1 MLNSEIQWLVYLGA
15 SQGLFEAEP
24 CLNLSKSL
32 PPEVEIVE
40 FAESLLKT
48 RICLD
53 FDGLQALV
61 EEAYQ
66 QSLNGPPPENPFDE
80 IPQLDEEVIDAL
92 KEAEYSDIDILQML
106 PELAGINDITSLE
119 AADKIMRSLLQAC
132 HELGVSDLHISAGAR
147 PFVRLNR
154 TICYLNLA
162 ALTPT
167 TAALLNTALL
177 SEERRAQF
185 EAKKD
190 LDFALALTE
199 RERYRVN
206 LMVHKEGVAGT
217 FRLIPQSIVQ
227 IESLGFEDL
236 NPIKKLLSYNNGLI
250 LVAGPIGSGKT
261 VTLASMIDF
270 INRNRED
277 HLIAV
282 EEPIEIVQRSKKCQI
297 TQREIGIHSHG
308 FTKALKS
315 ALRQDPDVI
324 VIGEMRDLTTIE
336 MAISASETGHLVIGT
351 LNTNDAANTLNRV
364 LDVFPAAQQTQ
375 IRTMLSHALRGI
387 ICQHLVPSTQG
398 GMALAYELLINNT
411 AVRALIQKN
420 KPEGLVNAMETGSA
434 DGMRLMDKSVL
445 SLWERDLISDSDALK
460 NIKSKLMRQQL
471 SELIKLQKPTHLS
484 A

>member
-1 MLNSEIQWLVYLGA
+1 MNTQIQWLVYLGA
-15 SQGLFEAEP
+15 SQGLFEVKP
-24 CLNLSKSL
+24 CLDLSKKLHSDI
-32 PPEVEIVE
+32 EIVE
-40 FAESLLKT
+40 FAESLLKK

-53 FDGLQALV
+53 FDGLQTLV
-61 EEAYQ
+61 EDAYEH
-66 QSLNGPPPENPFDE
+66 SLEGAPPENPFDNVAQVHEDE
-80 IPQLDEEVIDAL
+80 IDTS
-92 KEAEYSDIDILQML
+92 KETECSEIDILEML
-106 PELAGINDITSLE
+106 PELAGINDITTHDSAE
-119 AADKIMRSLLQAC
+119 KTMRSLLQAC

-154 TICYLNLA
+154 TIRYLNA
-162 ALTPT
+162 STLTPE
-167 TAALLNTALL
+167 ASALLNTALL
-177 SEERRAQF
+177 SEERSAQF
-185 EAKKD
+185 EAKQD

-199 RERYRVN
+199 QERYRVN
-206 LMVHKEGVAGT
+206 LMIHKEGVAGT
-217 FRLIPQSIVQ
+217 YRLIPRSIVS

-236 NPIKKLLSYNNGLI
+236 KPIEKLLSYNNGLI

-282 EEPIEIVQRSKKCQI
+282 EEPIEIVQRSKSCQI
-297 TQREIGIHSHG
+297 TQREIGLHAHG
-308 FTKALKS
+308 FTSALKS

-387 ICQHLVPSTQG
+387 ICQHLIPSTKG
-398 GMALAYELLINNT
+398 GMALTYELLINNT

-445 SLWERDLISDSDALK
+445 SLWERDLISDDVALK
-460 NIKSKLMRQQL
+460 NLKSKIVRQQL

>member
-1 MLNSEIQWLVYLGA
+1 MNTQIQWLVYLGA
-15 SQGLFEAEP
+15 SQGLFEAKP
-24 CLNLSKSL
+24 CLDLSNKIHS
-32 PPEVEIVE
+32 EVELVE
-40 FAESLLKT
+40 FAESLLKK

-53 FDGLQALV
+53 FDGLQTLV
-61 EEAYQ
+61 EEAYEH
-66 QSLNGPPPENPFDE
+66 SLKGAPPENPFDDVA
-80 IPQLDEEVIDAL
+80 QLQEDGIDTP
-92 KEAEYSDIDILQML
+92 KDTECSEIDILQML
-106 PELAGINDITSLE
+106 PELAGINDITTHDSAE
-119 AADKIMRSLLQAC
+119 KTMRSLLQAC
-132 HELGVSDLHISAGAR
+132 HELGASDLHVSAGAR

-154 TICYLNLA
+154 KICYLNVST
-162 ALTPT
+162 LTPT
-167 TAALLNTALL
+167 TSALLNNALL
-177 SEERRAQF
+177 SEERSVLF

-199 RERYRVN
+199 QERYRVN
-206 LMVHKEGVAGT
+206 LMIHKEGVSGT
-217 FRLIPQSIVQ
+217 YRLIPQSIVP

-236 NPIKKLLSYNNGLI
+236 KPIEKLLSYNNGLI

-282 EEPIEIVQRSKKCQI
+282 EEPIEIVQRSKSCQI
-297 TQREIGIHSHG
+297 TQREIGIHAHG
-308 FTKALKS
+308 FTNALKS

-375 IRTMLSHALRGI
+375 IRAMLSHALRGI
-387 ICQHLVPSTQG
+387 ICQHLVPSTKG

-411 AVRALIQKN
+411 AVCALIQKN

-445 SLWERDLISDSDALK
+445 SLWERDLISDAVALK
-460 NIKSKLMRQQL
+460 NLKSKIIRQQL

-484 A
+484 E

>member
-1 MLNSEIQWLVYLGA
+1 MKSEIQWLVYLGS
-15 SQGLFEAEP
+15 SQGLFETEP
-24 CLNLSKSL
+24 CLNLSKDLTS
-32 PPEVEIVE
+32 EVEIVE
-40 FAESLLKT
+40 FAESLLKK

-61 EEAYQ
+61 EDAYQ
-66 QSLNGPPPENPFDE
+66 HSLEGAPPKNPFDD
-80 IPQLDEEVIDAL
+80 LDELHEDEIDSC
-92 KEAEYSDIDILQML
+92 KETGYSEIDILELL
-106 PELAGINDITSLE
+106 PELTGINDITTLDC
-119 AADKIMRSLLQAC
+119 ADKTMRSLLQAC
-132 HELGVSDLHISAGAR
+132 HKLGVSDLHISAGAR

-154 TICYLNLA
+154 TLCYLNVST
-162 ALTPT
+162 LTPT
-167 TAALLNTALL
+167 ASALLNTALL
-177 SEERRAQF
+177 SEKRRVQF
-185 EAKKD
+185 EDQQD

-217 FRLIPQSIVQ
+217 YRLIPQSIVP

-236 NPIKKLLSYNNGLI
+236 KPIKKLLSYNNGLI

-282 EEPIEIVQRSKKCQI
+282 EEPIEIIQRSNSCQI
-297 TQREIGIHSHG
+297 TQREIGIHAHS
-308 FTKALKS
+308 FTKALRS

-387 ICQHLVPSTQG
+387 ICQYLVPSTQG

-445 SLWERDLISDSDALK
+445 SLWERDLISDEVALK

-484 A
+484 S